1 MQAKFFAV
9 GSFFIRSRNMFV
21 AVGDIIEGHIEPGM
35 AVAVSLGS
43 ISVSTK
49 VKEVE
54 VIGVDFR
61 DKEYMGLVFGFEDP
75 EDLEFWQALKI
86 GGETLELS
94 A

>member
-61 DKEYMGLVFGFEDP
+61 DKEYMVGLIRSRRQFLYAANASRSV
-75 EDLEFWQALKI
+75 
-86 GGETLELS
+86 LS
-94 A
+94 YSPGLT